1 MLLIFFLRSGPAWCA
16 SSELF
21 PEVIDQ
27 QVPDDQPSCSVAE
40 ALDRQEP
47 FVNPTL
53 ANHALSLLGRLFRYG
68 TLSCQGGFV
77 SLGNTARVQ
86 LLPIDK
92 GHLALRT
99 GCELV
104 NVSRSRF
111 AISQSNLGS
120 ECPYQAI
127 GSARDNRRFPPPGQM
142 VDVGGYCLHI
152 HSMGE
157 GSPTVVLESALGG
170 SSLSWAR

>member
-16 SSELF
+16 SAELF

-120 ECPYQAI
+120 E
-127 GSARDNRRFPPPGQM
+127 
-142 VDVGGYCLHI
+142 
-152 HSMGE
+152 
-157 GSPTVVLESALGG
+157 
-170 SSLSWAR
+170 